1 LITAADG
8 AIEFYNLED
17 NRIRYE
23 INPSEAIRVDKA
35 LRKAYSGHPDWL
47 IIDNSEVGFDRKM
60 QKLGLSFIQTFRRS
74 RFTFAR
80 ITYEFAFLQ
89 KISAYIH

>member
-47 IIDNSEVGFDRKM
+47 IIDNSEIGFDRKM
-60 QKLGLSFIQTFRRS
+60 QKLGFFLFILCRRS

-80 ITYEFAFLQ
+80 ITYEFAFL
-89 KISAYIH
+89 